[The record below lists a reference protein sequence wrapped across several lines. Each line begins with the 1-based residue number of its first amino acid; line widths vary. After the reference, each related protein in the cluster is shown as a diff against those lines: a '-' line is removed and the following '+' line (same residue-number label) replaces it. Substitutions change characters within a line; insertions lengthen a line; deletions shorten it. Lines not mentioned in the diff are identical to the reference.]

1 MQEDLVQKVQSNPT
15 YQELKAKRSA
25 FGWVLTIIM
34 LVAYYG
40 YIGVIAFDK
49 QLFGQKIGEGV
60 TTLGIPVGVGLIF
73 FTVIITGLYVRRANT
88 EFDEM
93 TAKLLKEIK

>member
-1 MQEDLVQKVQSNPT
+1 MQEDLVQKVKSNPT
-15 YQELKAKRSA
+15 YQELKAKRTA
-25 FGWVLTIIM
+25 YGWTLTIIM

-49 QLFGQKIGEGV
+49 ALFAAKLGEGV
-60 TTLGIPVGVGLIF
+60 TTWGIPVGVGLIV

>member
-1 MQEDLVQKVQSNPT
+1 MQEDLVKKIQSNPT

-25 FGWVLTIIM
+25 YGWVLTIIM

-40 YIGVIAFDK
+40 YIAVIAFDK
-49 QLFGQKIGEGV
+49 ELFARKIGEGV
-60 TTLGIPVGVGLIF
+60 TTLGIPVGVGLIV
-73 FTVIITGLYVRRANT
+73 FTVIITGLYVRRANS

-93 TAKLLKEIK
+93 TAKLIKEIK

>member
-1 MQEDLVQKVQSNPT
+1 MQEDLVKKVQSNPT
-15 YQELKAKRSA
+15 YQELKAKRTA
-25 FGWVLTIIM
+25 YGWVLTIIM

-40 YIGVIAFDK
+40 YIAVIAFDK
-49 QLFGQKIGEGV
+49 ELFARKIGEGV
-60 TTLGIPVGVGLIF
+60 TTLGIPVGIGLIV

>member
-1 MQEDLVQKVQSNPT
+1 MQEDLVKKIQSNPT

-25 FGWVLTIIM
+25 YGWVLTIIM

-40 YIGVIAFDK
+40 YIAVIAFDK
-49 QLFGQKIGEGV
+49 ELFARKIGDGV
-60 TTLGIPVGVGLIF
+60 TTLGIPVGVGLIV

-93 TAKLLKEIK
+93 TAKLIKEIK

>member
-73 FTVIITGLYVRRANT
+73 FTVIITGLYVRRANS

>member
-1 MQEDLVQKVQSNPT
+1 MQEDLVKKIQSNPT

-25 FGWVLTIIM
+25 YGWVLTIIM

-40 YIGVIAFDK
+40 YIAVIAFDK
-49 QLFGQKIGEGV
+49 ELFARKIGDGV
-60 TTLGIPVGVGLIF
+60 TTLGIPVGVGLIV
-73 FTVIITGLYVRRANT
+73 FTVIITGLYVRRANS

-93 TAKLLKEIK
+93 TAKLIKEIK